1 MLHANAVSV
10 PWCQQAI
17 DAQAVIST
25 VPAVGELDAVQAL
38 AATLHAEL
46 NQFPRLPVVS
56 GEYPDRD
63 GTYIDKS
70 DLLARMSRLAT
81 IVVTRMVD
89 VNGADPTQEVSSMSI
104 SSCTPHPPPRSLPSK
119 PVSSCEESE

>member
-25 VPAVGELDAVQAL
+25 VPVVSELAAVKAL
-38 AATLHAEL
+38 TATLHAEL
-46 NQFPRLPVVS
+46 NQIPVVS
-56 GEYPDRD
+56 GSFPDRD
-63 GTYIDKS
+63 GTYIDKNV
-70 DLLARMSRLAT
+70 LLDRMSRLAT